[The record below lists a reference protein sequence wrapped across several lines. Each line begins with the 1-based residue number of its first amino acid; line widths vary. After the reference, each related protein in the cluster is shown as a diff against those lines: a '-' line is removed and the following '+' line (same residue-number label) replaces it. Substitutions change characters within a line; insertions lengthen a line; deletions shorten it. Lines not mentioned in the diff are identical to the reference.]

1 MEVSLLVTGMD
12 ARQGS
17 YRESHP
23 AEKARMLGNACL
35 VKKCKKR
42 ES

>member
-23 AEKARMLGNACL
+23 AEKAQMLGNACL